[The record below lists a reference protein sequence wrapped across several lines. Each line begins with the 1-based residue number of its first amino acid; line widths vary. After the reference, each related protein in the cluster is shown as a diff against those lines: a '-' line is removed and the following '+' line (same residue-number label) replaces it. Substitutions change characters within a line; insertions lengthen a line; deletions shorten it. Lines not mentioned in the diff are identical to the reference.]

1 MKLVLV
7 RASREQEKEDNVS
20 KAGGSKKDKKYNAER
35 GKRTGIFFPK
45 TKELLV
51 DFMIWVSK
59 IIIKSISL
67 ILIITILTEY
77 DLHKVEKV

>member
-1 MKLVLV
+1 MTLVLV

-20 KAGGSKKDKKYNAER
+20 KAGGSKKDKNYKEER
-35 GKRTGIFFPK
+35 GNR

-67 ILIITILTEY
+67 IFIITILTEY